1 VEKKNEGRRNVSR
14 LKTYEYFVNAIDVAQ
29 NIEQSVPLE
38 IFLNFNIFLKRK
50 LFLNFLFE

>member
-29 NIEQSVPLE
+29 NIEQSVPLG
-38 IFLNFNIFLKRK
+38 FFF
-50 LFLNFLFE
+50 

>member
-1 VEKKNEGRRNVSR
+1 MEKKNEGRRNVSR